1 MEKNKFQFSRSGFNG
16 TLIYNLS
23 EGEAISRFDDGMLMN
38 NNIEGILGYTY
49 RRSEQSSMLLYN
61 ILRGTRLS
69 LVRSNGL
76 NKRLAL
82 SVLRGITDV
91 LVTAEEYMLD
101 ESKFIFADDF
111 IYADTAR
118 NSIYLVYIPT
128 DQFHGQSFVQYL
140 KGFIVNGVFDTSENT
155 GYLMT
160 ILNYI
165 NANPGCSAGDLGGL
179 FRTIS
184 DTVAQ
189 PMSTIPNNM
198 EFPVKPAAVP
208 TPPVQQVK
216 AVQGAAGAVSVPPRS
231 LTPSPDPKLP
241 PQPGKKTEKK
251 TKKKD
256 GKNGGFFGLFGGKTE
271 MQPKEPPV
279 MPGMSI
285 PGIPDPVPA
294 PMGVPRPGNT
304 SKAGKMSA
312 SPVNAVS
319 PAAPIPPMGTVQTVA
334 AAVPMQQVPEES
346 SETVMLTPPGA
357 ASDGARTA
365 YLVSGR
371 GERIVITKSDFTIGK
386 ENKSG
391 IANDYIIK
399 NPSVSRN
406 HAIIKI
412 KGGRYFIIDMT
423 SLNGT
428 FINGS
433 RICGN
438 AEIEIH
444 NGDKIM
450 FADEG
455 YEFIIEQGR

>member
-1 MEKNKFQFSRSGFNG
+1 MEQNKFQFSRSGFNG

-23 EGEAISRFDDGMLMN
+23 EGEMISRFDDGMLMN

-49 RRSEQSSMLLYN
+49 RRSEQSSMLMYN

-69 LVRSNGL
+69 LIRSNGL

-82 SVLRGITDV
+82 SVLRGITEV
-91 LVTAEEYMLD
+91 LATAEEYMLD

-128 DQFHGQSFVQYL
+128 DQFHGQSFVQYV
-140 KGFIVNGVFDTSENT
+140 KGFIVDGVFDMSENT
-155 GYLMT
+155 GYLTT

-165 NANPGCSAGDLGGL
+165 NANPGCSARELGGL
-179 FRTIS
+179 FGTILGAE
-184 DTVAQ
+184 AQ
-189 PMSTIPNNM
+189 PASVVQPDMSRQGQN
-198 EFPVKPAAVP
+198 VLP
-208 TPPVQQVK
+208 TAPPVQN
-216 AVQGAAGAVSVPPRS
+216 VQVPPAPRAAQIPAS
-231 LTPSPDPKLP
+231 AYPMLSAVPDIPPRPK
-241 PQPGKKTEKK
+241 KRAEKK
-251 TKKKD
+251 QEKK
-256 GKNGGFFGLFGGKTE
+256 GSLFGLFGGKSE
-271 MQPKEPPV
+271 QPKEMPV
-279 MPGMSI
+279 MPGMPGMNI
-285 PGIPDPVPA
+285 PGMPTRAPA
-294 PMGVPRPGNT
+294 GNPKPHINKDST
-304 SKAGKMSA
+304 KAPTPPA
-312 SPVNAVS
+312 NAVQ
-319 PAAPIPPMGTVQTVA
+319 PTGQMNYAPPVQPVA
-334 AAVPMQQVPEES
+334 ETLPVQLPPEES
-346 SETVMLTPPGA
+346 DKTTMLKPGGNSPA
-357 ASDGARTA
+357 GIVTA
-365 YLVSGR
+365 YLISGR
-371 GERIVITKSDFTIGK
+371 GERIAITKSDFTVGK
-386 ENKSG
+386 ENKLG

-412 KGGRYFIIDMT
+412 KNGRYYIIDMT

-444 NGDKIM
+444 SGDKIM

-455 YEFIIEQGR
+455 YEFRIE

>member
-1 MEKNKFQFSRSGFNG
+1 MEKNKFQFSRSGING

-128 DQFHGQSFVQYL
+128 DQFHGQSFIQYL
-140 KGFIVNGVFDTSENT
+140 KGFIINGVFDTSENT

-184 DTVAQ
+184 DTAAQ
-189 PMSTIPNNM
+189 PMSAIPNNTA
-198 EFPVKPAAVP
+198 FPVKPAAVP

-216 AVQGAAGAVSVPPRS
+216 AVQGAAGAVSAPPRP

-241 PQPGKKTEKK
+241 PQPEKKQGKK
-251 TKKKD
+251 
-256 GKNGGFFGLFGGKTE
+256 GGFFGLFGGKTE
-271 MQPKEPPV
+271 AQPKVPPV
-279 MPGMSI
+279 MLGMSI
-285 PGIPDPVPA
+285 PGILDPVPA
-294 PMGVPRPGNT
+294 PVGAPRPGNT
-304 SKAGKMSA
+304 SKAGEVSA
-312 SPVNAVS
+312 SPINSV
-319 PAAPIPPMGTVQTVA
+319 PQAAPIPPISTVQPVA

-346 SETVMLTPPGA
+346 SETVMLTPPRA
-357 ASDGARTA
+357 APDGPGTA
-365 YLVSGR
+365 YLISSR
-371 GERIVITKSDFTIGK
+371 GERIVITKSDFTVGK

-412 KGGRYFIIDMT
+412 KNGRYFIIDMT